1 MIDKL
6 VELRMPGGMWDET
19 TQKFNDFF
27 STTKKNKQLQ
37 SSYSKITNYKPS
49 RSSPCT
55 WTEEQCKELLIE
67 IEEPGTM
74 NFKIL
79 AERSIFNGKND
90 NQVKNKTDKL
100 RVKKKLYLSAAATKT
115 GEASG
120 DYAPIGAVPS
130 ICGDHMM

>member
-6 VELRMPGGMWDET
+6 VELRKFVVPGGMWDET
-19 TQKFNDFF
+19 TKEFNDFF

-49 RSSPCT
+49 RSSPCA

-67 IEEPGTM
+67 KEEPGTM

-79 AERSIFNGKND
+79 AERSIFIGKDD
-90 NQVKNKTDKL
+90 NQLREKTKRL
-100 RVKKKLYLSAAATKT
+100 RSKKKLYLSAAATKT
-115 GEASG
+115 GEATG
-120 DYAPIGAVPS
+120 DDVPTGAEPS
-130 ICGDHMM
+130 T